1 MSVPPVLADTP
12 AGIGS
17 AVHELSAMS
26 RASLPSLTV
35 ASCAKINLTL
45 DVFSKRADGY
55 HSMASVMQAISLA
68 DTLHLTPRREPG
80 IAFTCEAP
88 EAFAVPA
95 DATNLAVRAARAAL
109 DAAAEAGRKIA
120 AGVAIHLV
128 KRIPAQAGLG
138 GGSSNAAAA
147 LLGVNALLGL
157 NLDAQT
163 LHALA
168 ASLGSD
174 VSFFLTGGTA
184 AARGRGETITPLP
197 DAPTLWLVVVKP
209 EENVSTAWAYGELD
223 AMPNRTSHRATKRM
237 EEALRAD
244 DSGRLIAWQSNDFE
258 LPVFTHFPRLAWLHD
273 ELRMAGALTAH
284 LCGSGSALY
293 GVAPDEAA
301 ARRIAGLLQSRYP
314 QVVVAR
320 TLTRAESD
328 PLKGAECV

>member
-1 MSVPPVLADTP
+1 MR
-12 AGIGS
+12 
-17 AVHELSAMS
+17 ELTAMN
-26 RASLPSLTV
+26 RAASPSLTV

-55 HSMASVMQAISLA
+55 HSLASVMQAVSLA
-68 DTLHLTPRREPG
+68 DTLHLTLRAEPG

-88 EAFAVPA
+88 ETIPVPT
-95 DATNLAVRAARAAL
+95 DATNLAVRAAAAAIA
-109 DAAAEAGRKIA
+109 AAAEAGRKIET
-120 AGVAIHLV
+120 GVAIHLV

-147 LLGVNALLGL
+147 LRGVNALLGL

-163 LHALA
+163 LHRLA

-174 VSFFLTGGTA
+174 VPFFLTGGTA
-184 AARGRGETITPLP
+184 AARGRGESITPLP

-223 AMPNRTSHRATKRM
+223 AMPDRASHRATKRM
-237 EEALRAD
+237 EAALRAGD
-244 DSGRLIAWQSNDFE
+244 HARLIAWQSNDFE

-301 ARRIAGLLQSRYP
+301 AQRIASLFQSRYP
-314 QVVVAR
+314 QVAVAR

-328 PLKGAECV
+328 PLKGAECG